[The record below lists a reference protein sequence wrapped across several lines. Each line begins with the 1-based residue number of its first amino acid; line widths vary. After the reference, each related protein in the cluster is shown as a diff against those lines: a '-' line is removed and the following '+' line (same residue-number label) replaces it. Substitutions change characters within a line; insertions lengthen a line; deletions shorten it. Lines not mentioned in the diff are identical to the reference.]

1 MVSQEKWDKT
11 KSLILEMVEMVAQD
25 CLPLAQL
32 LQIWGF
38 LMYVVCTYPWINPY
52 MKGLHLT
59 IDSWRPFQGPDG
71 FKLRGKELE
80 NALAW
85 GVDRDMPCCRSKD
98 KLEEGGPHVSLMA
111 LRDSGNEELPVEV
124 KLVPRFIEDLS
135 YLTQLTKA
143 DTPPRQLYQARH
155 TAALFVIDDASGKA
169 KGAVVVLQYGLDYE
183 SGVWSQHWRGK
194 LSNVR
199 EAENLTDW
207 LERLM
212 GELAIGVVNRLET
225 LNKSGGRPQGVHP
238 DRQLLV

>member
-1 MVSQEKWDKT
+1 M
-11 KSLILEMVEMVAQD
+11 
-25 CLPLAQL
+25 
-32 LQIWGF
+32 
-38 LMYVVCTYPWINPY
+38 
-52 MKGLHLT
+52 
-59 IDSWRPFQGPDG
+59 
-71 FKLRGKELE
+71 
-80 NALAW
+80 
-85 GVDRDMPCCRSKD
+85 
-98 KLEEGGPHVSLMA
+98 
-111 LRDSGNEELPVEV
+111 EV

-155 TAALFVIDDASGKA
+155 TAALFVIGDASRKA
-169 KGAVVVLQYGLDYE
+169 KGTVVVLQYGLDYE

-212 GELAIGVVNRLET
+212 GELAIGVANRLET